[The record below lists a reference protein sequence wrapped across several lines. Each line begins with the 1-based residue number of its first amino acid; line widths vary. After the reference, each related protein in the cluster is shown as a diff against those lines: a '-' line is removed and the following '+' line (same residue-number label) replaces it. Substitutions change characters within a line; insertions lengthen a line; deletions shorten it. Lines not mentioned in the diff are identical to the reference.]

1 MAAANIFEY
10 RLDST
15 RTGVVSA
22 REAISHFRFGFR
34 DAAGTARPVR
44 PTTPSEESTVRAY
57 EQGSPRSPRTNRL
70 PASLALVSLGAT
82 RPTNLSP
89 SLSGWV
95 EGEFTLP
102 QGSPRSRLSTPAMP
116 AIRHSTSMPAMPAMR
131 SARQVTVMQA
141 NPETI
146 IRQLNARLGKR
157 RCQVDAL
164 LNHLRE
170 EDGTADSDL
179 LVDGLLTLGSKSSPP
194 LALPKDVLRRAVSL
208 YATSDAGRVD
218 VREFGRDL
226 RSGYVRRSSEVR
238 EQEHLATDWKGMS
251 RPPSV
256 TAPTDGKR
264 RLNVHQ
270 RAKHKKEQQRA
281 KPHSPGRLPTTPEQS
296 SDQQSPSLSPASPPS
311 KKKSPEIPWWRA
323 VGIRNQ
329 AGQRAA
335 TMLIESLKDVA
346 TDEGH
351 VTRDKFHEVLWD
363 LGVLQAFEDETN
375 VLFGE

>member
-1 MAAANIFEY
+1 
-10 RLDST
+10 
-15 RTGVVSA
+15 
-22 REAISHFRFGFR
+22 
-34 DAAGTARPVR
+34 
-44 PTTPSEESTVRAY
+44 
-57 EQGSPRSPRTNRL
+57 
-70 PASLALVSLGAT
+70 
-82 RPTNLSP
+82 
-89 SLSGWV
+89 
-95 EGEFTLP
+95 
-102 QGSPRSRLSTPAMP
+102 
-116 AIRHSTSMPAMPAMR
+116 MPAMR

-238 EQEHLATDWKGMS
+238 EQEHLATDLKGMS

-311 KKKSPEIPWWRA
+311 KKKSPEIPWWQA